1 MGISA
6 LSVPILQAG
15 ALTHA
20 RAGCKLLAVTA
31 LPWRIEIKANLSFRE
46 VLDPSRRHGATFWPY
61 QILKLSLS
69 AEAAPPQA
77 FVT

>member
-1 MGISA
+1 MMGISA

-46 VLDPSRRHGATFWPY
+46 VLDHPGVTVRHFGLIKF
-61 QILKLSLS
+61 
-69 AEAAPPQA
+69 
-77 FVT
+77 